1 MSPRDLPRGRRR
13 RPTGG
18 GPAGRGTRRP
28 DGAGHWRRSD
38 EDGWDLEDQDDAS
51 RTTRVPAPTPVGAEL
66 GRLLGRPGWSE
77 RIGVARLASAWE
89 DVVGPDLA
97 THCEPVRISGRV
109 LTVRAASGTWA
120 TQLRWFT
127 VQLAER
133 AQDLLGSGSVTE
145 VRLVVG
151 PLGSGDPGRPDPRGP
166 DPRHTGG
173 DADPGPGPDSGPGPD
188 QGPTDEPPGARP

>member
-1 MSPRDLPRGRRR
+1 VSPRDLPRGRRR

-28 DGAGHWRRSD
+28 DAAGHWRRRD

-89 DVVGPDLA
+89 DVVGPELA
-97 THCEPVRISGRV
+97 AHCEPVRIAGRV
-109 LTVRAASGTWA
+109 LTVRAATGTWA

-133 AQDLLGSGSVTE
+133 AQDLLGPGSVTE

-151 PLGSGDPGRPDPRGP
+151 PLGTDDPGRTG
-166 DPRHTGG
+166 PRHTGG
-173 DADPGPGPDSGPGPD
+173 DP
-188 QGPTDEPPGARP
+188 GPTDEPPGGRP